1 MGSAGITN
9 QQELN
14 HAFTIFFY
22 MKMNPHIPFVAGL
35 SNPFFFNNRN
45 NNNFN
50 NINPNIN
57 SINMNQSNNFMN
69 NQINNMYAMNYNNNI
84 NMNQNNSYMNDG
96 YMNNGY
102 ININQNNI
110 QNSNIN
116 MNNMNN
122 MNNAQ
127 QNSFMFMNNLNNIV
141 NNNPLTNNFMGNNK
155 NPMNMSI
162 NNMNLMNNNMNTMN
176 MSMNNM
182 SINNDMN
189 AMNNMNPMN
198 NNMNS
203 LNNMNNMNMQN
214 NYNQIFDELNTKF
227 MNLNI
232 NQQQTINNALTQI
245 SSSYNSDLSNS
256 TTTKS
261 QSDYNDEITMEFK
274 FLSGQIEKV
283 KGRLDEKFYDVFKRF
298 HEQCSED
305 LKNYVCRAIHNSKGI
320 DNKKTL
326 SENNIKNGDIIC
338 FFFEDE
344 NLTKYKTKENSS
356 ENSENENSLENSE
369 NDISDSISDSDE
381 DEDEE
386 NSSEKDLLYKSWAE
400 EYKCEIAKKFI
411 LKALNSN
418 SETTENLT
426 INFDSEDFLN
436 FLNKKC
442 KEIGKKINEHEHK
455 LIYTITNFPWSCNLC
470 KKKYQ
475 KNESRLYC
483 SICDYNICN
492 SCRKEK
498 KYYIIANIPK
508 DTEPSNK
515 KVNKKFIKYKGHE
528 HRLSYCRTKRTILH
542 GGWLCD
548 KCRDEFS
555 NKIWTFYCTNCD
567 YDLCSKCAEKEKLI

>member
-1 MGSAGITN
+1 
-9 QQELN
+9 
-14 HAFTIFFY
+14 
-22 MKMNPHIPFVAGL
+22 
-35 SNPFFFNNRN
+35 
-45 NNNFN
+45 
-50 NINPNIN
+50 
-57 SINMNQSNNFMN
+57 
-69 NQINNMYAMNYNNNI
+69 
-84 NMNQNNSYMNDG
+84 
-96 YMNNGY
+96 
-102 ININQNNI
+102 
-110 QNSNIN
+110 
-116 MNNMNN
+116 
-122 MNNAQ
+122 
-127 QNSFMFMNNLNNIV
+127 
-141 NNNPLTNNFMGNNK
+141 
-155 NPMNMSI
+155 
-162 NNMNLMNNNMNTMN
+162 
-176 MSMNNM
+176 
-182 SINNDMN
+182 
-189 AMNNMNPMN
+189 
-198 NNMNS
+198 
-203 LNNMNNMNMQN
+203 
-214 NYNQIFDELNTKF
+214 

-492 SCRKEK
+492 SCRKKK
-498 KYYIIANIPK
+498 KYYIIGNIPK

-528 HRLSYCRTKRTILH
+528 HRLSYCRTKRTMLH

>member
-96 YMNNGY
+96 YINNGY
-102 ININQNNI
+102 FNMNQNNI

-162 NNMNLMNNNMNTMN
+162 NNMNLMNNNMN
-176 MSMNNM
+176 S
-182 SINNDMN
+182 
-189 AMNNMNPMN
+189 MNNMNPMN

-455 LIYTITNFPWSCNLC
+455 LIYTITNFPWSCNSC

-483 SICDYNICN
+483 SICDYNMCN

>member
-1 MGSAGITN
+1 MGAAGITN

-50 NINPNIN
+50 NINPNMN

-102 ININQNNI
+102 FNINQNNI

-182 SINNDMN
+182 GINNDMN
-189 AMNNMNPMN
+189 EMNNMNPMN
-198 NNMNS
+198 INMNS
-203 LNNMNNMNMQN
+203 LNNMNMQN

-492 SCRKEK
+492 FCRKEK

-528 HRLSYCRTKRTILH
+528 HRLSYCRTKRTMLH

>member
-1 MGSAGITN
+1 MNQRNRRFSAQPGSNRCNVFNINN
-9 QQELN
+9 QN
-14 HAFTIFFY
+14 IFINFQ
-22 MKMNPHIPFVAGL
+22 PII
-35 SNPFFFNNRN
+35 N
-45 NNNFN
+45 NNVM
-50 NINPNIN
+50 N
-57 SINMNQSNNFMN
+57 SMN
-69 NQINNMYAMNYNNNI
+69 NQKLMMLNSQNEFNNMGGAQNI
-84 NMNQNNSYMNDG
+84 NFLMN
-96 YMNNGY
+96 
-102 ININQNNI
+102 
-110 QNSNIN
+110 
-116 MNNMNN
+116 
-122 MNNAQ
+122 
-127 QNSFMFMNNLNNIV
+127 
-141 NNNPLTNNFMGNNK
+141 
-155 NPMNMSI
+155 
-162 NNMNLMNNNMNTMN
+162 NNMNLMNNNMNSMN
-176 MSMNNM
+176 NMNPMNMNMSDMSMNNM

-203 LNNMNNMNMQN
+203 LNNMNNINMQN

-436 FLNKKC
+436 FLNTKY
-442 KEIGKKINEHEHK
+442 KIN
-455 LIYTITNFPWSCNLC
+455 
-470 KKKYQ
+470 
-475 KNESRLYC
+475 
-483 SICDYNICN
+483 
-492 SCRKEK
+492 
-498 KYYIIANIPK
+498 
-508 DTEPSNK
+508 
-515 KVNKKFIKYKGHE
+515 
-528 HRLSYCRTKRTILH
+528 
-542 GGWLCD
+542 
-548 KCRDEFS
+548 
-555 NKIWTFYCTNCD
+555 
-567 YDLCSKCAEKEKLI
+567 

>member
-1 MGSAGITN
+1 
-9 QQELN
+9 
-14 HAFTIFFY
+14 
-22 MKMNPHIPFVAGL
+22 
-35 SNPFFFNNRN
+35 
-45 NNNFN
+45 
-50 NINPNIN
+50 
-57 SINMNQSNNFMN
+57 MNQSNNFMN
-69 NQINNMYAMNYNNNI
+69 NQINNMYAINNNI

-96 YMNNGY
+96 YINNGY
-102 ININQNNI
+102 FNMNQNNI

-203 LNNMNNMNMQN
+203 LNNMNMQN

-455 LIYTITNFPWSCNLC
+455 LIYTITNFPWSCNTC
-470 KKKYQ
+470 KKKFQ

-483 SICDYNICN
+483 SICDYNMCN